1 MTVLLSSRIAKPLSQ
16 WMQAIYYELI
26 LARQERRILGDDFIW
41 IVRAV
46 AEEYGALSSEVV
58 IRDAN
63 EAMRDVQRR

>member
-1 MTVLLSSRIAKPLSQ
+1 
-16 WMQAIYYELI
+16 MQAIYYELI

-46 AEEYGALSSEVV
+46 VEEYGALSSEVV